1 MTHKKFWEW
10 FSDPLGNL
18 ITDRGR
24 FSLLQVDEATRL
36 PVTMLPTDDTLDDLE
51 QKLKPVKE
59 IDFPEM
65 LKPLNFYQKLKL
77 KFPAIISLI
86 IGVVD
91 LFTKGAA
98 SKIENSVEKILENPE
113 DKKVE
118 QITIGDKPMLEA
130 IKSFI
135 VSKAVQ
141 WILKAAGGVLVGV
154 GVSETSLT
162 EIITGAVIFIISAV
176 WSLISTGKIAL
187 TDPKDFLKLK

>member
-24 FSLLQVDEATRL
+24 FSLLQVDEVDRL
-36 PVTMLPTDDTLDDLE
+36 PIKDKLPNW
-51 QKLKPVKE
+51 LKNEVKE
-59 IDFPEM
+59 IKPVDVIEKPEI
-65 LKPLNFYQKLKL
+65 LKPETFFTKLKR
-77 KFPAIISLI
+77 KYRVVIDLI
-86 IGVVD
+86 VGVVD

-98 SKIENSVEKILENPE
+98 SKIQNAVDKLLENPE

-118 QITIGDKPMLEA
+118 QITIGDKPMFEA

-141 WILKAAGGVLVGV
+141 WILKAAGGVLAGLGISSGTVEEV
-154 GVSETSLT
+154 VV
-162 EIITGAVIFIISAV
+162 GAVVFILSAV